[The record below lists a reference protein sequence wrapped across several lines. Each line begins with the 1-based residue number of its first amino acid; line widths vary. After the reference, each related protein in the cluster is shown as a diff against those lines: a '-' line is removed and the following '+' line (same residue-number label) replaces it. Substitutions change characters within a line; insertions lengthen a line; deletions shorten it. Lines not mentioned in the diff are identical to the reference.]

1 MPRPALGALPLLF
14 FVVACASS
22 SSHAPGASSVGKND
36 PMSPHHA
43 GHGHRHEHGDDHDHH
58 GQGMQ
63 HGFDGAES
71 WAKVFDAGDRDS
83 WQKPEIVLDAMG
95 LGESSLVAD
104 VGAGTGYFSAR
115 LAKRVPKGRVFAVDV
130 EPDMVRYLGERA
142 KREGL
147 TNVVAVQGAPN
158 DPNLPEPVDVVL
170 VVDTLHHIDARDA
183 YFVKLRDKLR
193 PGGRIVIVDF
203 LPEATMGPPARHRL
217 AVDEVVQTARKA
229 GLELASQQ
237 TLPQQYVLVFS
248 RKTEE
253 TKG

>member
-1 MPRPALGALPLLF
+1 LP
-14 FVVACASS
+14 
-22 SSHAPGASSVGKND
+22 
-36 PMSPHHA
+36 PHHTEP
-43 GHGHRHEHGDDHDHH
+43 GHPHEHEHEHQH
-58 GQGMQ
+58 QHEGQGMQ
-63 HGFDGAES
+63 HRFDGAES
-71 WAKVFDAGDRDS
+71 WAKIFDARDRDS
-83 WQKPEIVLDAMG
+83 WQKPESVLDALG

-217 AVDEVVQTARKA
+217 AVDDVVRTAREA
-229 GLELASQQ
+229 GLELTSQQ
-237 TLPQQYVLVFS
+237 TLPQQYLLVFS
-248 RKTEE
+248 PKTAP